1 MGRITQAFL
10 DQLGAYALQSCDPAA
25 SSVPPCRRVTE
36 ESSIMRNVVLLQW
49 LSLDGVAE
57 EPSDWFFDDGPE
69 LFDLVARVI
78 APQTDVLLGRGTYDY
93 WVDYWPTS
101 DVEPFASFINATR
114 KHVASSSD
122 LTGRWENA
130 VRMTSPVADYVRDL
144 KQQSG
149 GDIGIHGSTE
159 LARSL
164 IAARLVDELRLVVPP
179 TIAGHGKR
187 LFSAD
192 SDMDLQ
198 QFDLSEVE
206 KTPKGTLFLHYR
218 AAPEG

>member
-1 MGRITQAFL
+1 
-10 DQLGAYALQSCDPAA
+10 
-25 SSVPPCRRVTE
+25 
-36 ESSIMRNVVLLQW
+36 MRNVVLLQW

-69 LFDLVARVI
+69 LFALIARVI
-78 APQTDVLLGRGTYDY
+78 APQKDVLLGRGTYDY

-114 KHVASSSD
+114 KHVASSSE
-122 LTGRWENA
+122 LTGSWENT
-130 VRMTSPVADYVRDL
+130 VRMTSPVADYVRHL
-144 KQQSG
+144 KQQSD

-164 IAARLVDELRLVVPP
+164 IAARLVDELRLVMPP
-179 TIAGHGKR
+179 TVAGHGKR

-198 QFDLSEVE
+198 QFDLLEVQ
-206 KTPKGTLFLHYR
+206 KTPKGTHFLHYR
-218 AAPEG
+218 ASSES